1 MHELGVSN
9 FYIELLENYT
19 CNYIYELRAR
29 EGHFIRE
36 HGTLNHTTAG
46 RTPKQRYDDNF
57 EVVSQKQKEYRQ
69 NNLEETRAKEREYR
83 QNNI

>member
-36 HGTLNHTTAG
+36 HGTLNNKIAG
-46 RTPKQRYDDNF
+46 RTPKQ
-57 EVVSQKQKEYRQ
+57 
-69 NNLEETRAKEREYR
+69 
-83 QNNI
+83 